1 MNLSEGS
8 LWPLLGLAFALGLSH
23 GADPDHLTAID
34 GMTRASVD
42 RHPRMSRW
50 VGTGFAFGH
59 ALSVLIIAALIA
71 LAALYLQSFS
81 NSVLQV
87 SGVVSA
93 VLLFAIGTL
102 NLARLITLPAGTA
115 APSSGFMGYLLPRQM
130 LNIAHPMSAVPIG
143 ALFGLGFETASQM
156 SAWALA
162 GTMGYGLLGALL
174 IGMAFSVGMAI
185 TDSINGLVVRRMY
198 LAATTMAIQGN
209 RMMTLTVVGLAY
221 VVGIIK
227 LLQPTSFA
235 LPVSDRGLTIMVLGA
250 VLLAF
255 MAALVKAKFRG
266 LNRKEACYRG

>member
-1 MNLSEGS
+1 MYPADGT
-8 LWPLLGLAFALGLSH
+8 LWPLLGLACALGLSH

-50 VGTGFAFGH
+50 VGTWFAFGH
-59 ALSVLIIAALIA
+59 ALSVLLIATAIAAD
-71 LAALYLQSFS
+71 YLQSFS
-81 NSVLQV
+81 TSVLHV
-87 SGVVSA
+87 SGVLSA
-93 VLLFAIGTL
+93 CLLFIIGSL
-102 NLARLITLPAGTA
+102 NLARLLTLPTGA
-115 APSSGFMGYLLPRQM
+115 AALSHGIISHLLPRRL
-130 LNIAHPMSAVPIG
+130 LNVTHPMSAVPIG

-162 GTMGYGLLGALL
+162 GTMGYGLFGALL
-174 IGMAFSVGMAI
+174 IGVAFSLGMVV
-185 TDSINGLVVRRMY
+185 TDSINGLIVRRMY

-235 LPVSDRGLTIMVLGA
+235 LPISDLGLTMMVLGA

-255 MAALVKAKFRG
+255 LTALVKAKC
-266 LNRKEACYRG
+266 LVA

>member
-1 MNLSEGS
+1 MNPADGS
-8 LWPLLGLAFALGLSH
+8 LWPLLGLACALGLSH

-50 VGTGFAFGH
+50 VGAWFAFGH
-59 ALSVLIIAALIA
+59 ALSVLLIAAAIA
-71 LAALYLQSFS
+71 LAADYLQSFNS
-81 NSVLQV
+81 SVLQV
-87 SGVVSA
+87 SGVLSA
-93 VLLFAIGTL
+93 GLLFAIGSL
-102 NLARLITLPAGTA
+102 NLARLVTLPTGSA
-115 APSSGFMGYLLPRQM
+115 ALSHGVISHVLPRRL
-130 LNIAHPMSAVPIG
+130 LNVTHPMSAVPIG

-162 GTMGYGLLGALL
+162 GTMGYGLFGALL
-174 IGMAFSVGMAI
+174 IGVAFSLGMVV
-185 TDSINGLVVRRMY
+185 TDSINGLIVRRMY

-235 LPVSDRGLTIMVLGA
+235 LPISDLGLTMMVLGA

-255 MAALVKAKFRG
+255 LTALVKAKC
-266 LNRKEACYRG
+266 LVA

>member
-1 MNLSEGS
+1 MNPADGS
-8 LWPLLGLAFALGLSH
+8 LWPLLGLTFALGLSH

-42 RHPRMSRW
+42 RHLRMSRW

-59 ALSVLIIAALIA
+59 ALSVLMIAGLIA
-71 LAALYLQSFS
+71 LAAQYLQSFS
-81 NSVLQV
+81 HSVLQV

-93 VLLFAIGTL
+93 CLLFAIGTL
-102 NLARLITLPAGTA
+102 NVARLVSAPAEIA
-115 APSSGFMGYLLPRQM
+115 VPSSSIMGHFLPRRM
-130 LNIAHPMSAVPIG
+130 FNIAHPMSAVPIG

-174 IGMAFSVGMAI
+174 IGAAFSLGMVV
-185 TDSINGLVVRRMY
+185 TDSINGLVVRRLY
-198 LAATTMAIQGN
+198 LAATTMATLGN

-227 LLQPTSFA
+227 LLQSTAFA
-235 LPVSDRGLTIMVLGA
+235 LPISEMGLTIMVFGA
-250 VLLAF
+250 MLLAF
-255 MAALVKAKFRG
+255 MAALVKAK
-266 LNRKEACYRG
+266 CWV

>member
-1 MNLSEGS
+1 MYPADGT
-8 LWPLLGLAFALGLSH
+8 LWPLLGLACALGLSH

-50 VGTGFAFGH
+50 VGTWFAFGH
-59 ALSVLIIAALIA
+59 ALSVLLIATAIA
-71 LAALYLQSFS
+71 LAADYLQSFS
-81 NSVLQV
+81 TSVLRI
-87 SGVVSA
+87 SGVLSA
-93 VLLFAIGTL
+93 SLLFIIGSL
-102 NLARLITLPAGTA
+102 NVARLVTLPTGSA
-115 APSSGFMGYLLPRQM
+115 ALSHGVIGHLLPRRF
-130 LNIAHPMSAVPIG
+130 LNITHPMSAVPIG

-162 GTMGYGLLGALL
+162 GTMGYGLFGALL
-174 IGMAFSVGMAI
+174 IGVAFSLGMVV
-185 TDSINGLVVRRMY
+185 TDSINGLIVRRMY

-235 LPVSDRGLTIMVLGA
+235 LPISDLDLTILVLGA

-255 MAALVKAKFRG
+255 VSALVKAKIRT
-266 LNRKEACYRG
+266 A

>member
-1 MNLSEGS
+1 MHPADGS

-50 VGTGFAFGH
+50 VGTWFAFGH
-59 ALSVLIIAALIA
+59 ALSVLLIAGLIA
-71 LAALYLQSFS
+71 LAAEYLQAF
-81 NSVLQV
+81 NHSVLQV
-87 SGVVSA
+87 SGVLSA
-93 VLLFAIGTL
+93 FLLFAIGTL
-102 NLARLITLPAGTA
+102 NLVRVVTLPVGAT
-115 APSSGFMGYLLPRQM
+115 APSHGVIGHFLPSQL
-130 LNIAHPMSAVPIG
+130 LNITHPMSAVPIG

-162 GTMGYGLLGALL
+162 GTMGYGLFGALL
-174 IGMAFSVGMAI
+174 IGVAFSLGMVV
-185 TDSINGLVVRRMY
+185 TDSVNGLVVRRMY
-198 LAATTMAIQGN
+198 LAATRMALQGN

-221 VVGIIK
+221 GVGIIK

-235 LPVSDRGLTIMVLGA
+235 LPISDMGLTLMVLGA

-255 MAALVKAKFRG
+255 MTGLVKAKCRVV
-266 LNRKEACYRG
+266 

>member
-1 MNLSEGS
+1 MDPVNGS

-59 ALSVLIIAALIA
+59 ALSVLLIAGLIA
-71 LAALYLQSFS
+71 LTAEYHHSFS
-81 NSVLQV
+81 NSVLQI
-87 SGVVSA
+87 SGVLSA
-93 VLLFAIGTL
+93 LLLFAIGTI
-102 NLARLITLPAGTA
+102 NLARLVTLPAGA
-115 APSSGFMGYLLPRQM
+115 AAHSGGFIGHLLPRQM
-130 LNIAHPMSAVPIG
+130 FNITHPMSAVPIG

-174 IGMAFSVGMAI
+174 IGAAFSVGMVV

-198 LAATTMAIQGN
+198 LAATKMASQGN
-209 RMMTLTVVGLAY
+209 RLMTLTVVGLAY

-235 LPVSDRGLTIMVLGA
+235 LPISDMGLTVMVLGA

-255 MAALVKAKFRG
+255 MTALVKAKCQV
-266 LNRKEACYRG
+266 A

>member
-1 MNLSEGS
+1 MNPADGS

-50 VGTGFAFGH
+50 VGTWFAFGH
-59 ALSVLIIAALIA
+59 TLSVLLIAALIA
-71 LAALYLQSFS
+71 LAAEYLQSFS
-81 NSVLQV
+81 KFVLQA
-87 SGVVSA
+87 SWIVSA
-93 VLLFAIGTL
+93 CLLFAIGTI
-102 NLARLITLPAGTA
+102 NLVRLVVPPARTTA
-115 APSSGFMGYLLPRQM
+115 LSSGFMGHLLPQST

-162 GTMGYGLLGALL
+162 GTLGYGLLGALL
-174 IGMAFSVGMAI
+174 IGMAFSIGMVI
-185 TDSINGLVVRRMY
+185 TDSINGLVVRRLY
-198 LAATTMAIQGN
+198 LVATKMATQGN
-209 RMMTLTVVGLAY
+209 RMMTLTVIGLAY
-221 VVGIIK
+221 AIGIIK

-235 LPVSDRGLTIMVLGA
+235 LPVSDMGLTIMVLGA

-255 MAALVKAKFRG
+255 MAILAKNQKSRSVII
-266 LNRKEACYRG
+266 

>member
-1 MNLSEGS
+1 MDLADGS

-50 VGTGFAFGH
+50 VGTWFAFGH
-59 ALSVLIIAALIA
+59 ALSVLLIAGLIA
-71 LAALYLQSFS
+71 LAAEYLQSFDDA
-81 NSVLQV
+81 VLHL

-93 VLLFAIGTL
+93 GLLFAIGTV
-102 NLARLITLPAGTA
+102 NLARLMTATAGTT
-115 APSSGFMGYLLPRQM
+115 APRHGVISHVLPRQL
-130 LNIAHPMSAVPIG
+130 LNISHPMSAVPIG

-162 GTMGYGLLGALL
+162 GSMGHGVFGALL
-174 IGMAFSVGMAI
+174 IGIAFSLGMTV
-185 TDSINGLVVRRMY
+185 TDSVNGLVVRRMY

-221 VVGIIK
+221 IVGIIK
-227 LLQPTSFA
+227 LLQSTSYA
-235 LPVSDRGLTIMVLGA
+235 LSISDVALTCMVLGA
-250 VLLAF
+250 VSLAF
-255 MAALVKAKFRG
+255 MTALVKATHRV
-266 LNRKEACYRG
+266 A

>member
-1 MNLSEGS
+1 MNPADDS
-8 LWPLLGLAFALGLSH
+8 LWPLLGLACALGLSH

-50 VGTGFAFGH
+50 VGTWFAFGH
-59 ALSVLIIAALIA
+59 ALSVLLIAVAIA
-71 LAALYLQSFS
+71 LAADYLQSFS
-81 NSVLQV
+81 HSVLHV
-87 SGVVSA
+87 SGVLSA
-93 VLLFAIGTL
+93 CLLFIIGSL
-102 NLARLITLPAGTA
+102 NLARLLTLPTGA
-115 APSSGFMGYLLPRQM
+115 AALSHGVIGHLLPRRL
-130 LNIAHPMSAVPIG
+130 LNVTHPMSAVPIG

-162 GTMGYGLLGALL
+162 GTMGYGLFGALL
-174 IGMAFSVGMAI
+174 IGVAFSLGMVV
-185 TDSINGLVVRRMY
+185 TDSINGLIVRRMY

-209 RMMTLTVVGLAY
+209 QMMTLTVVGLAY

-235 LPVSDRGLTIMVLGA
+235 LPISDLDLTILVLGA

-255 MAALVKAKFRG
+255 VSALVKAKIRT
-266 LNRKEACYRG
+266 A

>member
-1 MNLSEGS
+1 MNPADGS
-8 LWPLLGLAFALGLSH
+8 LWALLGLAFALGLSH

-59 ALSVLIIAALIA
+59 ALSVLLIAGLIA
-71 LAALYLQSFS
+71 LAAEYLQSFS
-81 NSVLQV
+81 TSVLQV
-87 SGVVSA
+87 SGVLSA
-93 VLLFAIGTL
+93 LLLFAIGTL
-102 NLARLITLPAGTA
+102 NLARLVTLPAGAA
-115 APSSGFMGYLLPRQM
+115 APSSGVIGHLLPRRM
-130 LNIAHPMSAVPIG
+130 LTIAHPMSAVPIG

-174 IGMAFSVGMAI
+174 IGAAFSLGMVV
-185 TDSINGLVVRRMY
+185 TDSLNGLVVRRMY
-198 LAATTMAIQGN
+198 LTATTMAIQGN

-235 LPVSDRGLTIMVLGA
+235 LPIGDLGLTFMVLGA

-255 MAALVKAKFRG
+255 MIALIKAKRQVAQPKG
-266 LNRKEACYRG
+266 GT

>member
-1 MNLSEGS
+1 MHPADGS
-8 LWPLLGLAFALGLSH
+8 LWPLLSLAFALGLGH

-50 VGTGFAFGH
+50 VGTWFAFGH
-59 ALSVLIIAALIA
+59 ALSVLLIAGLIA
-71 LAALYLQSFS
+71 LAAEYLQAFN

-87 SGVVSA
+87 SGVLSA
-93 VLLFAIGTL
+93 LLLFAIGTL
-102 NLARLITLPAGTA
+102 NLARLVTLPVGAM
-115 APSSGFMGYLLPRQM
+115 APSHGVIGHFLPRQL
-130 LNIAHPMSAVPIG
+130 LNITHPMSAVPIG

-174 IGMAFSVGMAI
+174 IGVAFSLGMVV
-185 TDSINGLVVRRMY
+185 TDSLNGLVVRRMY
-198 LAATTMAIQGN
+198 LAATTMALQGN
-209 RMMTLTVVGLAY
+209 RMMTLAVVVLAY

-235 LPVSDRGLTIMVLGA
+235 LPISDMGLTIMVLGA

-255 MAALVKAKFRG
+255 MTALVKAQCRVS
-266 LNRKEACYRG
+266 

>member
-1 MNLSEGS
+1 MNPSDAN

-50 VGTGFAFGH
+50 VGTWFAFGH
-59 ALSVLIIAALIA
+59 TLSVLLIAALIA
-71 LAALYLQSFS
+71 LAAEYLQSFS
-81 NSVLQV
+81 NSVLQA
-87 SGVVSA
+87 SWIVSA
-93 VLLFAIGTL
+93 FLLFAIGTINFVKL
-102 NLARLITLPAGTA
+102 VVLPAGTTA
-115 APSSGFMGYLLPRQM
+115 LSTGFTGHLLPMQT
-130 LNIAHPMSAVPIG
+130 LNIAHPISAVPIG

-162 GTMGYGLLGALL
+162 GTLGYGLLGALL
-174 IGMAFSVGMAI
+174 IGVAFSVGMVI
-185 TDSINGLVVRRMY
+185 TDSINGLVVRRLY
-198 LAATTMAIQGN
+198 LAATKMATQGN

-221 VVGIIK
+221 AIGIIK

-235 LPVSDRGLTIMVLGA
+235 LPISDLGLTFMVLGA

-255 MAALVKAKFRG
+255 MAVLI
-266 LNRKEACYRG
+266 KEKRRT

>member
-1 MNLSEGS
+1 MHFADGS

-50 VGTGFAFGH
+50 VGTWFAFGH
-59 ALSVLIIAALIA
+59 ALSVLCIATLIA
-71 LAALYLQSFS
+71 LAAEYLKTFS
-81 NSVLQV
+81 HSVLQV
-87 SGVVSA
+87 GGVLSA
-93 VLLFAIGTL
+93 LLLLAIGTL
-102 NLARLITLPAGTA
+102 NLARLVTLPVGVT
-115 APSSGFMGYLLPRQM
+115 APSHGVIGHFLPGRM
-130 LNIAHPMSAVPIG
+130 LNIAHPLGAVPIG

-174 IGMAFSVGMAI
+174 IGVAFSSGMVV

-198 LAATTMAIQGN
+198 LAATAMATQGN

-227 LLQPTSFA
+227 LLQLTSFA
-235 LPVSDRGLTIMVLGA
+235 LPVSDMSLTIMVLGA
-250 VLLAF
+250 VSLAF
-255 MAALVKAKFRG
+255 MAALVKAQCRV
-266 LNRKEACYRG
+266 A

>member
-1 MNLSEGS
+1 MNPSDAN

-50 VGTGFAFGH
+50 VGTWFAFGH
-59 ALSVLIIAALIA
+59 TLSVLLIAALIA
-71 LAALYLQSFS
+71 LAAEYLQSFS
-81 NSVLQV
+81 NSVLQA
-87 SGVVSA
+87 SWIVSA
-93 VLLFAIGTL
+93 FLLFAIGTI
-102 NLARLITLPAGTA
+102 NLVKLVVLPAGTTA
-115 APSSGFMGYLLPRQM
+115 LSTGFMGHLLPMQT
-130 LNIAHPMSAVPIG
+130 LNIAHPISAVPIG

-162 GTMGYGLLGALL
+162 GTLGYGLLGALL
-174 IGMAFSVGMAI
+174 IGVAFSVGMVI
-185 TDSINGLVVRRMY
+185 TDSINGLVVRRLY
-198 LAATTMAIQGN
+198 LVATKMATQGN

-221 VVGIIK
+221 AIGIIK

-235 LPVSDRGLTIMVLGA
+235 LPISDLGLTFMVLGA

-255 MAALVKAKFRG
+255 MAVLI
-266 LNRKEACYRG
+266 KEKRRTA

>member
-1 MNLSEGS
+1 MHPADGS

-50 VGTGFAFGH
+50 VGTWFAFGH
-59 ALSVLIIAALIA
+59 ALSVLLIAGLIA
-71 LAALYLQSFS
+71 LAAEYLQAFN

-87 SGVVSA
+87 SGVLSA
-93 VLLFAIGTL
+93 FLLFAIGTL
-102 NLARLITLPAGTA
+102 NLARVVTLPVGAT
-115 APSSGFMGYLLPRQM
+115 APSHGVISHFLPRQL
-130 LNIAHPMSAVPIG
+130 LNITHPMSAVPIG

-162 GTMGYGLLGALL
+162 GTMGYGLFGALL
-174 IGMAFSVGMAI
+174 IGVAFSLGMVV
-185 TDSINGLVVRRMY
+185 TDSVNGLVVRRMY
-198 LAATTMAIQGN
+198 LAATTMALQGN
-209 RMMTLTVVGLAY
+209 RMMTLTVVVLAY
-221 VVGIIK
+221 GVGIIK

-235 LPVSDRGLTIMVLGA
+235 LPISDMGLTLMVLGA

-255 MAALVKAKFRG
+255 MTALVKAKCRVV
-266 LNRKEACYRG
+266 

>member
-1 MNLSEGS
+1 MNPADGS
-8 LWPLLGLAFALGLSH
+8 LWALLGLAFALGLSH

-59 ALSVLIIAALIA
+59 ALSVLLIAGLIA
-71 LAALYLQSFS
+71 LAAEYLQSFS
-81 NSVLQV
+81 TSVLQV
-87 SGVVSA
+87 SGVLSA
-93 VLLFAIGTL
+93 LLLFAIGTL
-102 NLARLITLPAGTA
+102 NLARLVTLPA
-115 APSSGFMGYLLPRQM
+115 LPRQL
-130 LNIAHPMSAVPIG
+130 LNITHPMSAVPIG

-162 GTMGYGLLGALL
+162 GTMGYGLMGALL
-174 IGMAFSVGMAI
+174 IGAAFSLGMVV

-198 LAATTMAIQGN
+198 LAATTMAVQGN

-235 LPVSDRGLTIMVLGA
+235 LPIGDLGLTFMVLGA

-255 MAALVKAKFRG
+255 MIALIKAKRQVAQPKG
-266 LNRKEACYRG
+266 GT